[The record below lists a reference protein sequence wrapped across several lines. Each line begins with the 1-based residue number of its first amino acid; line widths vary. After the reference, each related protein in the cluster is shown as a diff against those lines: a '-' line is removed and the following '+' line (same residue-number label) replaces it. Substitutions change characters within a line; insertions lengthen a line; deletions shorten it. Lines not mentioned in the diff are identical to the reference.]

1 MKRTKT
7 WKIGEECV
15 GGIIQ
20 AKISGNDY
28 FPSSAVVKIEILDWK
43 TRDLVMSGIFGQL
56 HADRLIEWLHEA
68 TTSCHVGK
76 VLEWVKENAWKG
88 AQK

>member
-20 AKISGNDY
+20 AKVSGSDY
-28 FPSSAVVKIEILDWK
+28 FPSSAVVKIAILEWNTK
-43 TRDLVMSGIFGQL
+43 ELVMSGIFGQL

-68 TTSCHVGK
+68 TTSYHVGK

-88 AQK
+88 VQK